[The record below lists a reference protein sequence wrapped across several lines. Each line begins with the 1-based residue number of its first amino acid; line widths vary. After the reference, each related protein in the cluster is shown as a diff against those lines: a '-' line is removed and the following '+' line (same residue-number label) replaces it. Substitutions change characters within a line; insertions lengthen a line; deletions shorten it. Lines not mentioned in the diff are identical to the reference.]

1 MPVNGAVVA
10 VKVINNNRKT
20 SQIDEYY
27 AADALI
33 LSLVEEELN
42 SSFSQ
47 ESDTDRKDK
56 SSVSEVQQISRR
68 VSLNRSIEEEKTKV
82 TDLVYNGLKNAR

>member
-10 VKVINNNRKT
+10 AKVINNNRKR
-20 SQIDEYY
+20 SQVDEFI

-42 SSFSQ
+42 SSFS
-47 ESDTDRKDK
+47 EASDTDRKDK